1 MISLYD
7 YAHPRQKIRGVCKKV
22 STRVWALQHGSSD
35 SKVRKAVRNRH
46 VRDGE
51 ETGSAGSF
59 ENAAKKRSPFF
70 KQSFPNYLR
79 REEVLRS

>member
-1 MISLYD
+1 MTMPN
-7 YAHPRQKIRGVCKKV
+7 HGRKIAGMCKNV

-35 SKVRKAVRNRH
+35 SKVRKAVRDSY